1 MFNSN
6 NINSTNEA
14 YLVKNAGTL
23 YANGT
28 YNYAGEYNGKPY
40 YTYNHYT
47 GILPDGPKH
56 YTTMY
61 LSYRSGTSG
70 WGITESQL
78 SGTITPLYY
87 QSVISETPDLGTF
100 ACATGASP
108 APEIVKSSGQSNEST
123 TKAVIGYKIE
133 NSGCPEIHG
142 EYMYLDEYNGKPRY
156 QMLDKTGMSLKIE
169 YRLSLNSFGLAGIA
183 GWMIA
188 TPGIFPYYAIGA
200 DSPDKVPWQVYT
212 GMGGVAPVPTFT
224 PIYEN

>member
-1 MFNSN
+1 MGFKLAFSSIIDDS
-6 NINSTNEA
+6 INTETKIA
-14 YLVKNAGTL
+14 YIVKNAGTL

-40 YTYNHYT
+40 YTYDHSS
-47 GILPDGPKH
+47 GILPDGSKH

-108 APEIVKSSGQSNEST
+108 APTIEQTIVESNNQGNQLPPVKTSQGIRVNFKSTDSGANGDYFLIDETST
-123 TKAVIGYKIE
+123 GENRIFQCENDIG
-133 NSGCPEIHG
+133 
-142 EYMYLDEYNGKPRY
+142 
-156 QMLDKTGMSLKIE
+156 
-169 YRLSLNSFGLAGIA
+169 
-183 GWMIA
+183 
-188 TPGIFPYYAIGA
+188 
-200 DSPDKVPWQVYT
+200 V
-212 GMGGVAPVPTFT
+212 
-224 PIYEN
+224 